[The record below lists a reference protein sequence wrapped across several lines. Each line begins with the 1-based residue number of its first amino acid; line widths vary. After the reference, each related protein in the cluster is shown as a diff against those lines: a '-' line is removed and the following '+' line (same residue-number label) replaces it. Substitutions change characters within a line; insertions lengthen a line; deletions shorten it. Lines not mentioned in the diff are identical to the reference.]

1 MLYMFVING
10 RADKTFIRPDVEKQ
24 LEGLDIQYQL
34 VTTRGP
40 GEGTR
45 IVNLYCDLH
54 PEEEVCFVACGGS
67 GTANEVASGIVG
79 RPNKYMA
86 FMGYGGT
93 NDLLKCFPGRNF
105 LSIKD
110 ILNGERTKIDA
121 IKVNESYSIN
131 VVNVGMDA
139 MVAYFWEIYNS
150 EGVKGSMPK
159 SLARAIL
166 SNRVNHIKVVADGEV
181 LSKRTIMQATVSNGK
196 VCGGQFVSSPHAI
209 LDDGWMEVSVFKTMI
224 LPVLLYVLPRY
235 EKGTHLDNKRCM
247 RHIKYRQVKH
257 VELFSKE
264 LIHLSL
270 DGENIA
276 SSHFTLDMLEK
287 SVNFILPPLQ

>member
-1 MLYMFVING
+1 MFIING
-10 RADKTFIRPDVEKQ
+10 RADKAFIRPDVEKQ
-24 LEGLDIQYQL
+24 LKGLDIQYKL
-34 VTTRGP
+34 VTTRGQ

-79 RPNKYMA
+79 RTNKYMA

-110 ILNGERTKIDA
+110 ILEGEKTKIDA

-131 VVNVGMDA
+131 VINGGMDA
-139 MVAYFWEIYNS
+139 MVAYYWEIFNS
-150 EGVKGSMPK
+150 EGVKNSMNK
-159 SLARAIL
+159 ALFRAIL
-166 SNRVNHIKVVADGEV
+166 HDRFNRIKVVADGEV
-181 LSKRTIMQATVSNGK
+181 LSGRTIMQATISNGK
-196 VCGGQFVSSPHAI
+196 VCGGQFVSSPNAV
-209 LDDGWMEVSVFKTMI
+209 LDDGLMELSVFKAMSLPTLLYI
-224 LPVLLYVLPRY
+224 LPKYI
-235 EKGTHLDNKRCM
+235 KGIHLQDKFAM
-247 RHIKYRQVKH
+247 RHIRFKQVKH
-257 VELFSKE
+257 VELSSKQ

-270 DGENIA
+270 DGEDVA
-276 SSHFTLDMLEK
+276 SPFFDIRILER

>member
-1 MLYMFVING
+1 MLYMFIING
-10 RADKTFIRPDVEKQ
+10 RADKAFIRPDVEKQ
-24 LEGLDIQYQL
+24 LEGLDIQYKL
-34 VTTRGP
+34 VTTRGQ

-79 RPNKYMA
+79 RANKYMA

-110 ILNGERTKIDA
+110 ILEGEKTKIDA

-131 VVNVGMDA
+131 VINVGMDA
-139 MVAYFWEIYNS
+139 MVAYYWEIYNS
-150 EGVKGSMPK
+150 EGVKNSMNK
-159 SLARAIL
+159 ALFRAIL
-166 SNRVNHIKVVADGEV
+166 HDRFNRIKVVADGEV
-181 LSKRTIMQATVSNGK
+181 LSGRAIMQATISNGK
-196 VCGGQFVSSPHAI
+196 VCGGQFVSSPNAV
-209 LDDGWMEVSVFKTMI
+209 LDDGLIELSVFKTMS
-224 LPVLLYVLPRY
+224 LPTLLYILPRY
-235 EKGTHLDNKRCM
+235 IKGTHLQDKFAM
-247 RHIKYRQVKH
+247 RHIRFKQVKH
-257 VELFSKE
+257 VELSSKQ

-270 DGENIA
+270 DGEDVA
-276 SSHFTLDMLEK
+276 SPFFDIRILER
-287 SVNFILPPLQ
+287 SVNFILPPLK

>member
-10 RADKTFIRPDVEKQ
+10 REDKAFIRPDVEKQ
-24 LEGLDIQYQL
+24 LEGLDIQHQL
-34 VTTRGP
+34 VITRGP

-105 LSIKD
+105 LSVQD
-110 ILNGERTKIDA
+110 ILNGEQIKIDA
-121 IKVNESYSIN
+121 LKVNESYSIN

-139 MVAYFWEIYNS
+139 KVAYYWEIFNS
-150 EGVKGSMPK
+150 EGVKDSMK
-159 SLARAIL
+159 KALARAIFAD
-166 SNRVNHIKVVADGEV
+166 RVNHIKVIADGEV
-181 LSKRTIMQATVSNGK
+181 LSRRAIMQATVSNGK
-196 VCGGQFVSSPHAI
+196 VCGGQFMCSPNAV
-209 LDDGWMEVSVFKTMI
+209 LDDGWMEVGVFKTMS
-224 LPVLLYVLPRY
+224 LAVLLYILPRY
-235 EKGTHLDNKRCM
+235 EKGTHVDDKRCL
-247 RHIKYRQVKH
+247 RHIKIKKAKH
-257 VELFSKE
+257 VELISKE
-264 LIHLSL
+264 LIHISL

-276 SSHFTLDMLEK
+276 ASHFTIDIMEK

>member
-1 MLYMFVING
+1 MLYMFIING

-34 VTTRGP
+34 VTTRGS

-79 RPNKYMA
+79 RTNKYMA

-110 ILNGERTKIDA
+110 ILEGEKTKIDA

-131 VVNVGMDA
+131 VINGGMDA
-139 MVAYFWEIYNS
+139 MVAYYWEIFNS
-150 EGVKGSMPK
+150 EGVKNSMNK
-159 SLARAIL
+159 ALFRAIL
-166 SNRVNHIKVVADGEV
+166 HDRFNRIKVVADGEV
-181 LSKRTIMQATVSNGK
+181 LSGRTIMQATISNGK
-196 VCGGQFVSSPHAI
+196 VCGGQFVSSPNAV
-209 LDDGWMEVSVFKTMI
+209 LDDGLMELSVFKAMSLPTLLYI
-224 LPVLLYVLPRY
+224 LPKYI
-235 EKGTHLDNKRCM
+235 KGTHLQDKFAM
-247 RHIKYRQVKH
+247 RHIRFKQVKH
-257 VELFSKE
+257 VELSSKQ

-270 DGENIA
+270 DGENVA
-276 SSHFTLDMLEK
+276 SPFFDIRILER